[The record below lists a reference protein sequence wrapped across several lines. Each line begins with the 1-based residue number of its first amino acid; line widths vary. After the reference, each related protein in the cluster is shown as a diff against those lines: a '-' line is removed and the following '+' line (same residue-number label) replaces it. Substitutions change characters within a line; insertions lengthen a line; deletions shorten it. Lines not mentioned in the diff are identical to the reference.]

1 MDYSA
6 LVRFFKSFTDFD
18 SAFQNLFEGQR
29 SFTQTVRQSLAFE
42 ILHDQVAG
50 AVLRTD
56 VVKMTDV
63 GMAEAGDGARFA
75 VKTLLGFRI
84 GAEMRRQ
91 DLDGYRAVQA
101 GVTGTI
107 DLALAAGA

>member
-18 SAFQNLFEGQR
+18 SAFQNLFEGQGT
-29 SFTQTVRQSLAFE
+29 FTQTVRQSLAFE

-101 GVTGTI
+101 GVTGAI
-107 DLALAAGA
+107 DFALTAGA